1 MSLAPYV
8 LTYLLYTSIVKYYST
23 HSYGILGQMPMKS
36 PTWSAQS
43 KYRLKSQ
50 LQVIAFLLV
59 AVPMGAYL
67 IGLNIYSRANEPRV
81 LGDHNKAVD
90 PRATLPDATNAK
102 KSTFVSTKGIDTPER
117 GSEKEPFR
125 TITYALSQAT
135 PGTRIEVAAGTY
147 AEFITTAKNASAQQ
161 PIVLAAKDKVVLK
174 GDDKSGRIMELKH
187 DYYVIDGFEF
197 TGKDILLWM
206 QDADHSLITNN
217 YFHHAQG
224 ECVRL
229 KYHSSANVIE
239 KNRIEHCGI
248 EDFTLKGGGK
258 NGEGV
263 YIGTAPEQLY
273 RNPTPE
279 SDGSDANIVANNT
292 IATRGNECVDI
303 KEGSSYNIVEFN
315 DCTAQ
320 KDKHSGG
327 LDSRGNQNIFRY
339 NYIYKNS
346 GAGIRFGGDEKSD
359 GLRNQAYGNKIENNK
374 NVAVKVQRTPQGLIC
389 GNQESGNK
397 KFSNKKEVTNPKC
410 PFELEAAG
418 LQK

>member
-1 MSLAPYV
+1 
-8 LTYLLYTSIVKYYST
+8 
-23 HSYGILGQMPMKS
+23 MKS
-36 PTWSAQS
+36 SLSAARS
-43 KYRLKSQ
+43 AYRLKSQ
-50 LQVIAFLLV
+50 LQVAAFLFV
-59 AVPMGAYL
+59 TVPLGAYM
-67 IGLNIYSRANEPRV
+67 IGLNVYSRANEPRV
-81 LGDHNKAVD
+81 LGDHNKVVD
-90 PRATLPDATNAK
+90 ARAALPTATAAK
-102 KSTFVSTKGIDTPER
+102 KTVYVSTTGTDAPER
-117 GSEKEPFR
+117 GSAKDPYR
-125 TITYALSQAT
+125 TITYALAQVT
-135 PGTRIEVAAGTY
+135 PGTRVEVAEGTY
-147 AEFITTAKNASAQQ
+147 KEFITTSKNASAQQ

-187 DYYVIDGFEF
+187 DYYIIDGFEF

-263 YIGTAPEQLY
+263 YIGTAPEQLN

-303 KEGSSYNIVEFN
+303 KEGSSYNIIEFN

-320 KDKHSGG
+320 KDKNSGG
-327 LDSRGNQNIFRY
+327 MNSRGSQNTFRY
-339 NYIYKNS
+339 NSIYKNS

-359 GLRNQAYGNKIENNK
+359 GLRNEAYGNKIESNK
-374 NVAVKVQRTPQGLIC
+374 NVAIKVQRTPQGLIC
-389 GNQESGNK
+389 GNEESGNK
-397 KFSNKKEVTNPKC
+397 KFSNKKEITNPEC
-410 PFELEAAG
+410 PFPLSEAG
-418 LQK
+418 IQ